1 MNTWRDLFIGVSFT
15 LALLLCSPG
24 EDETQERGRG
34 SEETG
39 LGPDSGAADPGNDPS
54 EREDN
59 TLSDFLTIEGIRCES
74 AGENR
79 VTFLVSVN
87 LYYEGELNTNKGEE
101 SIKEEILLKRNELKV
116 IMNEI
121 IREKRI
127 TDTGRDEIERDFLE
141 HANGIL
147 DQGRIKKVDIYKIAI
162 KE

>member
-1 MNTWRDLFIGVSFT
+1 MNTWREWFIGVSFT

-24 EDETQERGRG
+24 QDEAQERGRG

-39 LGPDSGAADPGNDPS
+39 LRPDSGVADPGNDLS
-54 EREDN
+54 EGEGN
-59 TLSDFLTIEGIRCES
+59 TLSDFLSIEGIRCES
-74 AGENR
+74 AGEDR

-87 LYYEGELNTNKGEE
+87 LYYEGGQKEGEQ
-101 SIKEEILLKRNELKV
+101 SIKGEILLKRNELKV

-127 TDTGRDEIERDFLE
+127 TDTGRDEIEREFMKQ
-141 HANGIL
+141 ANSIL
-147 DQGRIKKVDIYKIAI
+147 DQGRIEKVDIYRIAI